1 MLQDY
6 LAKEEQDQM
15 IKEFKDANAEAQC
28 AFHACKKDGSQ
39 ILQLRYKLQLTP

>member
-15 IKEFKDANAEAQC
+15 SKEFKDAKR
-28 AFHACKKDGSQ
+28 FSMLFMPYKKDGGQ